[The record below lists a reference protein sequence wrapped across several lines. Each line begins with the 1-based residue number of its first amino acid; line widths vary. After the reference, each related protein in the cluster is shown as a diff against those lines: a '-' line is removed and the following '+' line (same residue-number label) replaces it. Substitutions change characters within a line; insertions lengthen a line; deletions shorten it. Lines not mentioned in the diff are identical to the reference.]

1 MAKKPLTL
9 TSTLT
14 LTLTLILTLT
24 LTFARPGPLSDDMQ
38 PDASA
43 GCSGGW
49 LETLNQSVATL
60 QEG

>member
-1 MAKKPLTL
+1 M
-9 TSTLT
+9 
-14 LTLTLILTLT
+14 LTLILTLALT
-24 LTFARPGPLSDDMQ
+24 LALILTFARPGPLSDDMQ

-49 LETLNQSVATL
+49 LEMLNQSVANL